1 MLVTKCPKGKI
12 MASQAPNER
21 RARTQKE
28 IKQLIEDRNGVLA
41 QYYHLAKTTD
51 EYGGHD
57 GTTLELIEEFCQELV
72 DYMATGHFEIYRRIE
87 EGNERRDD
95 ITRLAD
101 KIMPRIN
108 DTTQVAVAFNDLYD
122 STTEIQDDAMD
133 QLPNYLAKLGEELA
147 IRIDLEDQF
156 INLLL
161 VTSNKPALSTVS
173 A

>member
-1 MLVTKCPKGKI
+1 MK

-21 RARTQKE
+21 RARTHKE
-28 IKQLIEDRNGVLA
+28 IKQLIEERNTVLA
-41 QYYHLAKTTD
+41 QYYNLAKVTED
-51 EYGGHD
+51 YD
-57 GTTLELIEEFCQELV
+57 SNDDTTLELVEEFCQELV

-95 ITRLAD
+95 ITNLAD

-108 DTTQVAVAFNDLYD
+108 DTTQIAVAFNDLYD
-122 STTEIQDDAMD
+122 STTNIEKNAIE

-147 IRIDLEDQF
+147 TRIDLEDQF

-161 VTSNKPALSTVS
+161 TTSHKPELSTVS